1 MSHGSGDSLRV
12 HNYDVSCKILS
23 RQLQRVLSNQRSRQD
38 GHKIFK
44 GVKVCVAVVWFVCP
58 LEWKPLSCTS

>member
-1 MSHGSGDSLRV
+1 MSHGSGGSLRV
-12 HNYDVSCKILS
+12 HNYHVSCKILS

-44 GVKVCVAVVWFVCP
+44 GVKVCVAVV
-58 LEWKPLSCTS
+58 